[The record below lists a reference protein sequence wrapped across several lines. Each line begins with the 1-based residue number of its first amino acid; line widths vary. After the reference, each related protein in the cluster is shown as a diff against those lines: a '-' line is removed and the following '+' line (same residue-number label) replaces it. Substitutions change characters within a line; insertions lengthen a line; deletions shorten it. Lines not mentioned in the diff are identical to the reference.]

1 MNIFGLIKDIVL
13 LPINIVLDS
22 TFIVPMIRS
31 VNNTDADSPFS
42 TVDRIR
48 SIGDDIFGSKDNEW
62 K

>member
-42 TVDRIR
+42 TVDRLR
-48 SIGDDIFGSKDNEW
+48 SIGDDIFGNKDNE
-62 K
+62 

>member
-48 SIGDDIFGSKDNEW
+48 SIGDDIFGSKDNE
-62 K
+62 